1 MHSKRMQTVQPE
13 SIFRFRC
20 ILIKQFHYWS
30 QGGSCPTPVSKHA
43 SHDAMMLP
51 KATWAAKKNLLLTDY
66 CCFNIRLRRWRW
78 RTGWRSWTKWF
89 WCWEGVSPAAR
100 RLAFACAWASPDHIW
115 IVFLPTTKTI
125 EAFWCNVRRLADL
138 CIQLGFPC
146 TVVSLPRPLFLRQGL
161 QSWKSLT
168 TWPVFLCCR
177 IAAST
182 ISFIEQSPQKKTN
195 KDTDTICRYT
205 EERHRPQIYFLI
217 HIFIHKY
224 LISSLAS
231 IDD

>member
-30 QGGSCPTPVSKHA
+30 QGGSCPTPGSKHA

-51 KATWAAKKNLLLTDY
+51 KATWATKKNLRLTDY

-100 RLAFACAWASPDHIW
+100 SLAFACAWASPDHIW
-115 IVFLPTTKTI
+115 IVFLPSN
-125 EAFWCNVRRLADL
+125 F
-138 CIQLGFPC
+138 F
-146 TVVSLPRPLFLRQGL
+146 
-161 QSWKSLT
+161 
-168 TWPVFLCCR
+168 
-177 IAAST
+177 
-182 ISFIEQSPQKKTN
+182 SPN
-195 KDTDTICRYT
+195 KDHWGLLMHPPAPRWFVHSARLSLHGSLSSSPSLSPARFAKL
-205 EERHRPQIYFLI
+205 EESDNVAGVSVLPHRRIN
-217 HIFIHKY
+217 HILYWTKPPKKNK
-224 LISSLAS
+224 
-231 IDD
+231 